1 MSATEAMNTNAAA
14 APESTPQVGRV
25 PGVRIVGTGSA
36 LPIRTVTNDDL
47 AQIVDTSDEWI
58 STRTGIRS
66 RRYCDREQGESE
78 LTLARDAARRALEAS
93 GRTADEVGIC
103 LVASFTPAAA
113 TPSTACLLQRELGL
127 AEDTLCLDVN
137 AACAGF
143 VYALYVAASLLEH
156 TPQPLALVVGA
167 EELSRVMD
175 FSDRSTCV
183 LFGDGAGA
191 AVLERAA
198 DAPALTATWGS
209 RGNDEALFA
218 PGVGS
223 VDEAGEPRPS
233 YLTMDGRAVFRFATE
248 VLPKCTSEVLQAAGV
263 DASDVDRFVFHQANK
278 RIVDVAVRKLG
289 LDPARCA
296 GNIDHTGNTSAA
308 SVPILLDEL
317 VRTGALATPARVVM
331 AGFGAGLTWASC
343 LVEVASS

>member
-1 MSATEAMNTNAAA
+1 MARAPRCSSA
-14 APESTPQVGRV
+14 
-25 PGVRIVGTGSA
+25 
-36 LPIRTVTNDDL
+36 
-47 AQIVDTSDEWI
+47 
-58 STRTGIRS
+58 
-66 RRYCDREQGESE
+66 
-78 LTLARDAARRALEAS
+78 
-93 GRTADEVGIC
+93 
-103 LVASFTPAAA
+103 
-113 TPSTACLLQRELGL
+113 
-127 AEDTLCLDVN
+127 
-137 AACAGF
+137 
-143 VYALYVAASLLEH
+143 
-156 TPQPLALVVGA
+156 
-167 EELSRVMD
+167 
-175 FSDRSTCV
+175 
-183 LFGDGAGA
+183 
-191 AVLERAA
+191 AA

-223 VDEAGEPRPS
+223 VDEAGAPRPS

-343 LVEVASS
+343 PGRGRLVVNASFWDGVIVSHPTHMTQNNPVPKMSHRKEPIAR

>member
-1 MSATEAMNTNAAA
+1 MTDEMQTG
-14 APESTPQVGRV
+14 QVGRV

-36 LPIRTVTNDDL
+36 LPSRTVTNDDL

-66 RRYCDREQGESE
+66 RRYCDRAKGESQ
-78 LTLARDAARRALEAS
+78 LTLACEAARHALAAS
-93 GRTADEVGIC
+93 GHTAEEVGVC
-103 LVASFTPAAA
+103 LVATFTPSAA
-113 TPSTACLLQRELGL
+113 TPSTACLLERELGF

-143 VYALYVAASLLEH
+143 VYALYTAGCLIERASR
-156 TPQPLALVVGA
+156 PLALVVGA
-167 EELSRVMD
+167 EELSRVVD

-198 DAPALTATWGS
+198 GAPDLVATWGS

-218 PGVGS
+218 PGAGA
-223 VDEAGEPRPS
+223 VDAQGAPLAS
-233 YLTMDGRAVFRFATE
+233 HLSMDGRAVVRFATE
-248 VLPKCTSEVLQAAGV
+248 VLPRCTAEVLAAAGV
-263 DASDVDRFVFHQANK
+263 EATDVDRFVFHQANK

-289 LDPARCA
+289 VDPERCA

-317 VRTGALATPARVVM
+317 VRTGELSSPARVVM

-343 LVEVASS
+343 LVEVAP